1 MRFSNFRNNQAL
13 GKNSTVQFI
22 ITNIVK
28 IKSNPHP
35 KQDKNTGSEWHGSDA
50 VYGMASPVF
59 AIMFQRFYA
68 PRAEWGVLLASSLH
82 DSELV
87 DVCEPVFGAMGAQG
101 PLSSW
106 QFVTACHVMNEFH
119 SRYAVFDFYTEAVS
133 GWGHRLGSPISC
145 HGNLRLGSPKQFRMW
160 STHRLQISSCSAICL
175 RGSAASERSS
185 GIPAIVCVAH
195 FFPPACQPPS
205 APESQHC

>member
-1 MRFSNFRNNQAL
+1 MGQMQSMGWPRRYLPSCFSD
-13 GKNSTVQFI
+13 STLRGLSGECYSLPLCTILNWLMYV
-22 ITNIVK
+22 
-28 IKSNPHP
+28 NPFL
-35 KQDKNTGSEWHGSDA
+35 ERW
-50 VYGMASPVF
+50 
-59 AIMFQRFYA
+59 A
-68 PRAEWGVLLASSLH
+68 P
-82 DSELV
+82 
-87 DVCEPVFGAMGAQG
+87 MG